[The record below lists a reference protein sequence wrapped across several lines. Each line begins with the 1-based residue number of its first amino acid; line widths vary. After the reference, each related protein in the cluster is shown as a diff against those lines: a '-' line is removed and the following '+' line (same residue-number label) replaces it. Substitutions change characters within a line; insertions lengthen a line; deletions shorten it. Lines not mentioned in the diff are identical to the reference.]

1 MPAPAVNVMKPVA
14 QAAPLTDEVAAQ
26 LRAAI
31 LGGDFA
37 PGQKIRQAD
46 VARQLGV
53 SRGPVREA
61 LRSLIA
67 EGLVQDEPRR
77 GTFVAKL
84 SPDDVREILDV
95 RVALEVR
102 AAQLV
107 IANGNVTATVAA
119 MSAVLDDMKDGL
131 RKGDQAQMVAADV
144 AFHAAHV
151 AGCDNQRLIRLYA
164 MHSDPVRQLLRMDNG
179 QLFSSRNSNIHGG
192 RQLVDEHQAIL
203 AELQL
208 GAAGDIAKVV
218 TGHIEDTRD
227 RLIKFLTA
235 GP

>member
-1 MPAPAVNVMKPVA
+1 M
-14 QAAPLTDEVAAQ
+14 
-26 LRAAI
+26 
-31 LGGDFA
+31 
-37 PGQKIRQAD
+37 
-46 VARQLGV
+46 

-77 GTFVAKL
+77 GTFVTTL
-84 SPDDVREILDV
+84 TPDDVREIFDV

-107 IANGNVTATVAA
+107 IANGNTEATVAD
-119 MSAVLDDMKDGL
+119 MSKALDDMEDGL
-131 RKGDQAQMVAADV
+131 RSGDQQQVEAADV

-151 AGCDNQRLIRLYA
+151 AGSANQRLIRLYA
-164 MHSDPVRQLLRMDNG
+164 MHSDPVRQLLRMDN
-179 QLFSSRNSNIHGG
+179 
-192 RQLVDEHQAIL
+192 RQLLRSAEGDRRSGGGLIEEHRAIL

-208 GAAGDIAKVV
+208 GAAGDVAKVV
-218 TGHIEDTRD
+218 TDHIEDARD
-227 RLIKFLTA
+227 RLIRLLGT

>member
-1 MPAPAVNVMKPVA
+1 MQPVA
-14 QAAPLTDEVAAQ
+14 QAAPLTDEVTAQ
-26 LRAAI
+26 LRIAI
-31 LGGDFA
+31 LNGSFA
-37 PGQKIRQAD
+37 PGEKIRQAD

-77 GTFVAKL
+77 GTFVTTL
-84 SPDDVREILDV
+84 SPDDVREIFDV

-107 IANGNVTATVAA
+107 IANGNVEATVAA
-119 MSAVLDDMKDGL
+119 MSKALDDMENG
-131 RKGDQAQMVAADV
+131 RRTGDPAKMSAADV

-151 AGCDNQRLIRLYA
+151 AGGANQRLIRLYA
-164 MHSDPVRQLLRMDNG
+164 MHSDPVRQLLRMDNK
-179 QLFSSRNSNIHGG
+179 QLLRSHDSIARSGC
-192 RQLVDEHQAIL
+192 QLVDEHRAIL
-203 AELQL
+203 TELQL

-218 TGHIEDTRD
+218 TEHIEEARD
-227 RLIKFLTA
+227 RLIRFLGTSQ
-235 GP
+235 

>member
-1 MPAPAVNVMKPVA
+1 MSGLAANVKKPVA
-14 QAAPLTDEVAAQ
+14 QAAPLTGEVAA
-26 LRAAI
+26 LFRAAI
-31 LGGDFA
+31 LGGDFT

-67 EGLVQDEPRR
+67 GGLIKDEPRR
-77 GTFVAKL
+77 ETFVAKL
-84 SPDDVREILDV
+84 SPDDVREVLDV

-107 IANGNVTATVAA
+107 IANGNIDATVAA
-119 MSAVLDDMKDGL
+119 MSTALDDMKDGL
-131 RKGDQAQMVAADV
+131 RTGDQAQMVAADM

-151 AGCDNQRLIRLYA
+151 AGCANQRLIRLYA
-164 MHSDPVRQLLRMDNG
+164 MHSDPVRQLLRLDNG
-179 QLFSSRNSNIHGG
+179 QRLSYHNSEIHGG
-192 RQLVDEHQAIL
+192 SQLVDEHRAII

-208 GAAGDIAKVV
+208 GAVGDIAKVV
-218 TGHIEDTRD
+218 TGHIEDTRN
-227 RLIKFLTA
+227 RLIKFLTT

>member
-1 MPAPAVNVMKPVA
+1 MPVMQPLT
-14 QAAPLTDEVAAQ
+14 QAAPLTDEVTTQ
-26 LRAAI
+26 LRIAI
-31 LGGDFA
+31 LNGTFA
-37 PGQKIRQAD
+37 PGEKIRQAD

-77 GTFVAKL
+77 GTFVTTL
-84 SPDDVREILDV
+84 TPDDVREIFDV

-107 IANGNVTATVAA
+107 IANGNTEATVAD
-119 MSAVLDDMKDGL
+119 MSKALDDMEDGL
-131 RKGDQAQMVAADV
+131 RSGDQQQVEAADV

-151 AGCDNQRLIRLYA
+151 AGSANQRLIRLYA
-164 MHSDPVRQLLRMDNG
+164 MHSDPVRQLLRMDN
-179 QLFSSRNSNIHGG
+179 
-192 RQLVDEHQAIL
+192 RQLLRADEGDPRSGGGLIEEHRAIL

-208 GAAGDIAKVV
+208 GAAGDVAKVV
-218 TGHIEDTRD
+218 TDHIEDARD
-227 RLIKFLTA
+227 RLIRLLGT